1 MAVIAQPIVMK
12 IKDNREALDF
22 FEKHTLPEEP
32 QSKSKVII
40 DFTTVYIHNWKDTS
54 DYEVYV
60 GEA

>member
-12 IKDNREALDF
+12 IKDNRTALDF

-32 QSKSKVII
+32 ESERKVIT
-40 DFTTVYIHNWKDTS
+40 DFPTVYIHNWKDTS

-60 GEA
+60 GE